1 MHAAVKII
9 FGLILLLIGLVLFID
24 SIYPIMGTTG
34 TFGINWFDNFIV
46 VVTGVIPIFL
56 ILLGLFIV
64 WLEADELKTTKE
76 FEEMERGEEKKTE
89 KPKKKK

>member
-9 FGLILLLIGLVLFID
+9 IGLIFILIGLGFFVD
-24 SIYPIMGTTG
+24 SVYPISGTTG
-34 TFGINWFDNFIV
+34 TFGINWLENFII

-64 WLEADELKTTKE
+64 WLEADELKTAKE
-76 FEEMERGEEKKTE
+76 FEEPAE
-89 KPKKKK
+89 KPKKK